1 MIKYLNL
8 FRVKHWVKNFF
19 IFIPLFFSSKF
30 FEQENLKITFYSF
43 LAFSLVTSFV
53 YIINDIL
60 DIEYDKIHSEKKKR
74 PIASGLISISTS
86 LILGLISLIIG
97 LASFYVLSVDALIL
111 ASIYLLLNILYSFK
125 LKHFPIVDFMIISI
139 GFVIRVFIGGEVN
152 SIELTNLIIIMVFLL
167 SLFLAVSKR
176 RDDVHEFEK
185 TKVVNREVVKKYSLA
200 FMDKIINI
208 ISSVLIVSYLL
219 FITTNENISQY
230 DFRLLFLTFFLVVMG
245 VFRYNQITYVF
256 NKAGSPIK
264 IFYSDRFLQIILII
278 WLSTFVYTIYL
289 N

>member
-1 MIKYLNL
+1 MTKYLNL
-8 FRVKHWVKNFF
+8 IRVKHWVKNLF

-30 FEQENLKITFYSF
+30 FEQENLKITIYSF
-43 LAFSLVTSFV
+43 LAFSFVTSFV

-60 DIEYDKIHSEKKKR
+60 DIKYDKIHSEKKNR
-74 PIASGLISISTS
+74 PIASGQVSIYKS
-86 LILGLISLIIG
+86 LILGSILLIIG
-97 LASFYVLSVDALIL
+97 IVSFYFLSFEALIL
-111 ASIYLLLNILYSFK
+111 ALLYLMLNIFYSFK

-185 TKVVNREVVKKYSLA
+185 NNVVNREVVKKYSLS

-219 FITTNENISQY
+219 FITTNDEINQY
-230 DFRLLFLTFFLVVMG
+230 DFRLLFLSFFLVVMG
-245 VFRYNQITYVF
+245 VFRYNQIIYVL
-256 NKAGSPIK
+256 NKAGSPTR
-264 IFYSDRFLQIILII
+264 IFYSDRFLQLILII
-278 WLSTFVYTIYL
+278 WILTFVYTIYF

>member
-1 MIKYLNL
+1 MIKYFNL

-30 FEQENLKITFYSF
+30 FELDNLEITFYSF

-60 DIEYDKIHSEKKKR
+60 DINYDKIHSEKKNR
-74 PIASGLISISTS
+74 PIASGQISIYKS
-86 LILGLISLIIG
+86 LIVGSILLIIG
-97 LASFYVLSVDALIL
+97 LVSFYNLSIDALVL
-111 ASIYLLLNILYSFK
+111 ALVYLFLNILYSFK
-125 LKHFPIVDFMIISI
+125 LKHFPIIDFMIISV

-152 SIELTNLIIIMVFLL
+152 SIELSNLIVIMVFLL

-176 RDDVHEFEK
+176 RDDVFEYDK

-200 FMDKIINI
+200 FMDKIISI

-219 FITTNENISQY
+219 FITTNEVISQY
-230 DFRLLFLTFFLVVMG
+230 DFRLLFLSFFLVVMG

-256 NKAGSPIK
+256 NKSGSPIK
-264 IFYSDRFLQIILII
+264 ILYSDRFLQIILII
-278 WLSTFVYTIYL
+278 WIFTFVYMIYL

>member
-30 FEQENLKITFYSF
+30 FELENLKITFYSF
-43 LAFSLVTSFV
+43 LAFSLITSFV

-60 DIEYDKIHSEKKKR
+60 DINYDKVHSEKKNR
-74 PIASGLISISTS
+74 PIASGQISIYKS
-86 LILGLISLIIG
+86 LILGSILLIIG
-97 LASFYVLSVDALIL
+97 LVSFYNLSIDALIF
-111 ASIYLLLNILYSFK
+111 ASVYLFLNILYSFK
-125 LKHFPIVDFMIISI
+125 LKHFPIIDFMIISI

-152 SIELTNLIIIMVFLL
+152 SIELSNLIIIMVFLL

-176 RDDVHEFEK
+176 RDDVFEYEK

-200 FMDKIINI
+200 FMDKIISI

-219 FITTNENISQY
+219 FIITNEVISQY
-230 DFRLLFLTFFLVVMG
+230 DFRLLFLSFFLVVMG
-245 VFRYNQITYVF
+245 VFRYNQIIYVF
-256 NKAGSPIK
+256 NKSGSPIK
-264 IFYSDRFLQIILII
+264 ILYSDRFLQIILII
-278 WLSTFVYTIYL
+278 WIFTFVYTIYL